1 MVIRKSE
8 TPVSYDDRT
17 DMEKTV
23 DLFTKLVQ
31 VVQSR
36 GVDILKGDDQFATVD
51 LDELLW
57 LEQEFE
63 DLFNVSI
70 EDVGNLSR
78 VRWLV
83 KNKYFIKEVLWNT

>member
-1 MVIRKSE
+1 MTIRKSK
-8 TPVSYDDRT
+8 TPVSYDDSYDGRT

-36 GVDILKGDDQFATVD
+36 GGDIDTEDNVFATVD
-51 LDELLW
+51 LDELLR
-57 LEQEFE
+57 LDQEFE
-63 DLFNVSI
+63 DLFNVSVEEI
-70 EDVGNLSR
+70 VNVAR

-83 KNKYFIKEVLWNT
+83 HNKYFK